1 MIELRYIW
9 DCEKI
14 DKTLEYRET
23 FNGKPITPWKQVPI
37 VWQIGPDDYKDPK
50 DSAAG

>member
-14 DKTLEYRET
+14 DKILEYRET
-23 FNGKPITPWKQVPI
+23 FNSKPITPWKQVPI
-37 VWQIGPDDYKDPK
+37 VWQINPDDYKDPK

>member
-9 DCEKI
+9 DCEKL

-23 FNGKPITPWKQVPI
+23 INGKPVTSWQQVPI
-37 VWQIGPDDYKDPK
+37 VWQIHPDDYKDPK
-50 DSAAG
+50 KPIAG